1 MCLVIFGIGNVIGNY
16 LAKKVTH
23 LNCKAL
29 VNKPYNQNDKKSND
43 YNTYL
48 MSDKFYN
55 NIFLAI
61 YEYTSSYLDNI
72 IKNHSGKFDEK
83 YFKHNK

>member
-1 MCLVIFGIGNVIGNY
+1 MIFGIGNVIGNN